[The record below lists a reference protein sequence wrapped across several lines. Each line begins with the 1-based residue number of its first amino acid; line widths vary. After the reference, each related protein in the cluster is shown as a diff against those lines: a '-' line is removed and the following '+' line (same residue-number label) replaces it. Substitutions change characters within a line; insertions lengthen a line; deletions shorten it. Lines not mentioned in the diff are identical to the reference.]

1 MADASAA
8 ADADITPVLDDD
20 RPHAR
25 AIPLNTL
32 VSPSESSRAIK
43 TAMPTARD
51 RDTPGDE
58 KARSQSRTMST
69 ATTFS
74 LSDDPHAGP
83 NAGKIV
89 DRRPSGRDAKLA
101 IFAAWFAFM
110 SFGASDGAI
119 GACLIYMQSYY
130 DISYTT
136 VSLVFLL
143 QVLGYGAMSCMNN
156 SLLERLGR
164 RWASAFGNGLL
175 LTGFALI
182 SGGPPFPVVALAFV
196 LLGFSAGVYESMFNA
211 FLGTFRESNVLL
223 GCLHG
228 FYGLGAAISPI
239 LATQMI
245 VHGVTWHYYYTVLLA
260 IGVINAAV
268 AVPAFWKYS
277 AAQMYRDA
285 LAARQNSLRPTP
297 ATSTIDLSHA
307 SATGNGAEKGS
318 PACNVSDSQDTAGAM
333 TTPESGHDETAPAES
348 VVKRAF
354 TSRFCIVGAMYMF
367 MYLGLEI
374 GTGGWIVGYLVR
386 VRGGDESAM
395 GFVNSG
401 YWLGLTASRFL
412 LAVPS
417 HWLGEWLAT
426 ELWMSL
432 SLAFVLVFWLARPVA
447 AASVGVCLVG
457 WFIGPTFPNIMQL
470 ATQHLPEDLHVA
482 GIGFIASFGS
492 VGGALLPFV
501 IGILATKQSPKVV
514 PIVLTALN
522 VGCCIV
528 WLFLPGQKYGTALEG
543 VLSRRRRAR
552 AASASGV

>member
-1 MADASAA
+1 
-8 ADADITPVLDDD
+8 
-20 RPHAR
+20 
-25 AIPLNTL
+25 
-32 VSPSESSRAIK
+32 
-43 TAMPTARD
+43 
-51 RDTPGDE
+51 
-58 KARSQSRTMST
+58 MST
-69 ATTFS
+69 DVPNS
-74 LSDDPHAGP
+74 LAEKDDG
-83 NAGKIV
+83 GDRS

-130 DISYTT
+130 RISYTT

-143 QVLGYGAMSCMNN
+143 QVLGYGAMSFVNN
-156 SLLERLGR
+156 SLLQRLGR
-164 RWASAFGNGLL
+164 RWLSAFGNGLL
-175 LTGFALI
+175 LVGFALI
-182 SGGPPFPVVALAFV
+182 SGGPPFPVVAIAFV
-196 LLGFSAGVYESMFNA
+196 LLGFAAGVYESMFNA
-211 FLGTFRESNVLL
+211 FLGTFRESSVLL

-245 VHGVTWHYYYTVLLA
+245 VHGIRWHYYYLVLLA
-260 IGVINAAV
+260 IGLVNAAV

-277 AAQMYRDA
+277 ARQMKMDA
-285 LAARQNSLRPTP
+285 RAARQASLQPTP
-297 ATSTIDLSHA
+297 LASTID
-307 SATGNGAEKGS
+307 
-318 PACNVSDSQDTAGAM
+318 V
-333 TTPESGHDETAPAES
+333 TTPTAPHDQGEKEKHECTAEPETEPPAPLQQVDTVNTVNNGQS
-348 VVKRAF
+348 VVRRAF
-354 TSRFCIVGAMYMF
+354 TSRFCLVGALYMF

-417 HWLGEWLAT
+417 HWLGEWFAT
-426 ELWMSL
+426 ELWMTC
-432 SLAFVLVFWLARPVA
+432 SLAFVLVFWLAKPVA

-482 GIGFIASFGS
+482 GIGVIASFGS

-501 IGILATKQSPKVV
+501 IGVAATKESPRVV

-528 WLFLPGQKYGTALEG
+528 WLFLPGQKFGTAFQG
-543 VLSRRRRAR
+543 VLRRRE
-552 AASASGV
+552 AAKVANAGKV